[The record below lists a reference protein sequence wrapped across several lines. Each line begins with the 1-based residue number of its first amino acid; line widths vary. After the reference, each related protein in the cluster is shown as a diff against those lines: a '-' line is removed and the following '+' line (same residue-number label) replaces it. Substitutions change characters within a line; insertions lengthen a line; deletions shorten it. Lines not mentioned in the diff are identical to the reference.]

1 MSAALVP
8 IAVGFA
14 TAALAILVI
23 LNLTLARGARRADG
37 AEGQDAKP
45 SEAETAPTESAQIER
60 QELGPESEL
69 ELPSFQDLDQL
80 RRLPGV
86 RGVALWGP
94 HGAVLRAEGELLETI
109 LPEAVKVLETLRH
122 VGGAVGSGPWMSF
135 KVEGL
140 TGSIYGAKMHGVS
153 LVVVTDPSAE
163 ANQIERHVYQATLHA
178 PGQLAE
184 DRPQVQDAAEADQEA
199 DEETSS

>member
-1 MSAALVP
+1 MSAGLVP

-14 TAALAILVI
+14 VMAIAILVI
-23 LNLTLARGARRADG
+23 LNLTLAAGAKPAQEAPSRTVPANQDQAPN
-37 AEGQDAKP
+37 AEGDQTQRQGSDR
-45 SEAETAPTESAQIER
+45 ESD
-60 QELGPESEL
+60 L
-69 ELPSFQDLDQL
+69 ELPSFQDLDLL

-86 RGVALWGP
+86 RGVALWGA

-109 LPEAVKVLETLRH
+109 LPEAVQVLETLRH
-122 VGGAVGSGPWMSF
+122 AGGAVGSGPWMSF

-163 ANQIERHVYQATLHA
+163 ATQIERHLYQATLHA
-178 PGQLAE
+178 PAE
-184 DRPQVQDAAEADQEA
+184 LGEPSRPEASAKTDEAADREVSP
-199 DEETSS
+199 